1 MGPGDPPT
9 QLPPGGARAL
19 GQLGGGGNQ
28 GSLALTAP
36 RNGQMDSEGMGT
48 CPLRGRGQGL
58 GEMEGLERGPLPT
71 VPQLRADP
79 LLQTPFSITS
89 PGPWRSEG
97 RGKVTPLQ
105 A

>member
-9 QLPPGGARAL
+9 PLPPGGARAL

-97 RGKVTPLQ
+97 RGKVTPLR